1 MSPTGAPPEEAIVD
15 AVLSDPLG
23 AEILLTALAN
33 SPGLMLRHV
42 LVADLS
48 RKHDLT
54 SDRVQTLLAALHATG
69 VIRSGPSECELL
81 VAPADALR
89 YATVLRGVAFAQHRQ
104 RDANSVDITLSPP
117 ASPSRLMETL
127 PKAGFSWARL
137 FDTKDSL
144 IELAGRAQRRFVI
157 VSPFLDDEGLRW
169 IGALFEAARGAR
181 ERLLIV
187 RGRDETELSML
198 RSDAEVLAG
207 WNARILTY
215 AVAHDPAVRSPVIET
230 FHAKILVSDNNGAYI
245 GSANM
250 TRWSRDVSMECGVI
264 VTGPCVRPVATLVDA
279 IISIAEPL
287 RLSPPPQ
294 SDVLF
299 P

>member
-1 MSPTGAPPEEAIVD
+1 MTPTGAPPEEAIVD

-33 SPGLMLRHV
+33 APGRMLGPA
-42 LVADLS
+42 LLADLS
-48 RKHDLT
+48 RKHSLT
-54 SDRVQTLLAALHATG
+54 SDRAQALLAALHTTG
-69 VIRSGPSECELL
+69 VIRRGPIECELL
-81 VAPADALR
+81 VTPADALR

-144 IELAGRAQRRFVI
+144 IELASRSQRRFVI

-169 IGALFEAARGAR
+169 ISALFEAARGAT

-187 RGRDETELSML
+187 RGRDDTELSVL
-198 RSDAEVLAG
+198 RSHAQALAG
-207 WNARILTY
+207 WDARILSY
-215 AVAHDPAVRSPVIET
+215 AVAHDPAVRAPVIET
-230 FHAKILVSDNNGAYI
+230 FHAKILVADDNRAYI

-250 TRWSRDVSMECGVI
+250 NRWSRDVSMECGVI
-264 VTGPCVRPVATLVDA
+264 VSGPCVRPVATLVDA
-279 IISIAEPL
+279 IVSIAEPL
-287 RLSPPPQ
+287 RL
-294 SDVLF
+294 
-299 P
+299 

>member
-1 MSPTGAPPEEAIVD
+1 MTPTGAPPEEAIVD

-33 SPGLMLRHV
+33 SPGRMLGQA

-48 RKHDLT
+48 RKHNLT
-54 SDRVQTLLAALHATG
+54 SDRAQTLLAALHATG
-69 VIRSGPSECELL
+69 VIRSGPNECELL

-104 RDANSVDITLSPP
+104 RDANSVDITLPP

-169 IGALFEAARGAR
+169 ISALFEAARGAT

-187 RGRDETELSML
+187 RGRDETELSVL
-198 RSDAEVLAG
+198 RSHAQALAG

-215 AVAHDPAVRSPVIET
+215 SVAHDPAVRSPVIET
-230 FHAKILVSDNNGAYI
+230 FHAKILVADDNRAYI

-250 TRWSRDVSMECGVI
+250 NRWSRDVSMECGVI
-264 VTGPCVRPVATLVDA
+264 VSGPCVRPVATLVDA
-279 IISIAEPL
+279 IVSIAEPL
-287 RLSPPPQ
+287 RL
-294 SDVLF
+294 
-299 P
+299 

>member
-1 MSPTGAPPEEAIVD
+1 MTPIGAPPEEAIVD

-33 SPGLMLRHV
+33 APGRMLGPA
-42 LVADLS
+42 LLADLS
-48 RKHDLT
+48 RKHSLT
-54 SDRVQTLLAALHATG
+54 SDRAQALLAALHTTG
-69 VIRSGPSECELL
+69 VIRRGPIECELL
-81 VAPADALR
+81 VTPADALR

-127 PKAGFSWARL
+127 PTAGFSWALL

-144 IELAGRAQRRFVI
+144 IELASRSQRRFVI

-169 IGALFEAARGAR
+169 ISALFEAARGAT

-187 RGRDETELSML
+187 RGRDDTELSVL
-198 RSDAEVLAG
+198 RSHAQALAG
-207 WNARILTY
+207 WDARILSY
-215 AVAHDPAVRSPVIET
+215 AVAHDPAVRAPVIET
-230 FHAKILVSDNNGAYI
+230 FHAKILVADDNRAYI

-250 TRWSRDVSMECGVI
+250 NRWSRDVSMECGVI
-264 VTGPCVRPVATLVDA
+264 VSGPCVRTVATMVDA
-279 IISIAEPL
+279 IVSIAEPL
-287 RLSPPPQ
+287 RL
-294 SDVLF
+294 
-299 P
+299 